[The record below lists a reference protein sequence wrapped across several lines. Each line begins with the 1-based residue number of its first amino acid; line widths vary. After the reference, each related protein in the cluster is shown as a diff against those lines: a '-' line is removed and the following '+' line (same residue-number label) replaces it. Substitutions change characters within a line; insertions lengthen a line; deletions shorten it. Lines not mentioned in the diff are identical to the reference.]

1 MEGNRFAWTMAVGL
15 MALPTGSPAMAQEEF
30 TTRIKIA
37 SAAHREDGCSESS
50 KGFKIVIP
58 NADKLDLNYKGV
70 VAGVER
76 VYTEGNGTRSDG
88 DYAFADNGNALTFRL
103 WAKGGGTRFSGF
115 GRTVCQGAS
124 GANTA
129 VDFYGHYK
137 R

>member
-1 MEGNRFAWTMAVGL
+1 MKGNLFATTMAAGL
-15 MALPTGSPAMAQEEF
+15 IALSAGRSVNAQEAP

-37 SAAHREDGCSESS
+37 SAAHHENGCSESS
-50 KGFKIVIP
+50 KGFKIVVP
-58 NADKLDLNYKGV
+58 NADKLDMNYKGV
-70 VAGVER
+70 VAGIER

-103 WAKGGGTRFSGF
+103 WVKGGGTRISGF
-115 GRTVCQGAS
+115 GRNVCHRAT

-129 VDFYGHYK
+129 IDFYGHYK